1 MTSVAAQHPA
11 DEEPRPRRR
20 PARGGF
26 GRFLFRLAAE
36 LFGGGSQPDTQ
47 AKPPHVGPM
56 PKEQSSAPAAA
67 GAAPTEGDAAAVLR
81 EALAHVESMPRD
93 LADLRR
99 WLGVVFQHLDDVL
112 SRLDGEAHRLAET
125 STRLSDI
132 AVRLEAQVSDAASP
146 LPAAA
151 EPAAPEEPVFSPGDQ
166 VGIVLSA
173 VPGFQG
179 LMDVQRTLTGLAEV
193 EAASVVAYKN
203 GEASIEVTL
212 RAPLTASRIVDGLY
226 QTTGQPLLIEDV
238 RPEASLLRLRF
249 VEQGR

>member
-132 AVRLEAQVSDAASP
+132 AVRLEARLSDDASP

-151 EPAAPEEPVFSPGDQ
+151 TPEELVFPAGDQ